1 MISVVI
7 PAYNSEKTVSST
19 IKGVLLQE
27 KDKPM
32 EVIVVDDGSTD
43 KTAARVTSFPN
54 VRYLYQ
60 ENAGP
65 ASARNRGAKEAKGDI
80 IFFTDSDCIPHSDWI
95 EKSIVHFNRAE
106 VGVVSGTYDLI
117 EGSNLLATCIHQE
130 IMYRHQRRM
139 PIYPN
144 SFGSFNF
151 SVRRKI
157 FQEVGGF
164 NEQYRSA
171 SGEDND
177 LSYKILKA
185 GYKIYFERDS
195 RVQHHHAAQLQKYL
209 REQFNHGFWRVKM
222 YLDHPDMLKGD
233 DYTFW
238 KDIVEPPLALGI
250 IASGILISFYQSIFP
265 LFIILSFLLSVI
277 EILFGFLCARNFF
290 LGFFWASVMFL
301 RAFARAFG
309 FVRGSLY
316 FLIKKSAKKFK

>member
-1 MISVVI
+1 MISIVI
-7 PAYNSEKTVSST
+7 PAYNAEKTVT
-19 IKGVLLQE
+19 FAIEGVLSQE
-27 KDKPM
+27 KVMPM

-43 KTAARVTSFPN
+43 KTAIRVKSFPD

-60 ENAGP
+60 ENSGP

-106 VGVVSGTYDLI
+106 IGVVSGTYDLI
-117 EGSNLLATCIHQE
+117 EGGKLLAKCIHRE
-130 IMYRHQRRM
+130 IVYRHQQRM
-139 PIYPN
+139 PVYPK

-157 FQEVGGF
+157 FQAVGGF

-185 GYKIYFERDS
+185 GYRIYFERNS
-195 RVQHHHAAQLQKYL
+195 RVKHHHTAHLRKYL
-209 REQFNHGFWRVKM
+209 REQFKHGFWRVKM
-222 YLDHPDMLKGD
+222 YLEHPGMMKGD

-250 IASGILISFYQSIFP
+250 IAAGILVLVYQTVMPVFIFLNVVLSI
-265 LFIILSFLLSVI
+265 I
-277 EILFGFLCARNFF
+277 EIRFGFLSDRNLFVG
-290 LGFFWASVMFL
+290 LFWAVVMLL
-301 RAFARAFG
+301 RAFARALG
-309 FVRGSLY
+309 FVCGLPY
-316 FLIKKSAKKFK
+316 FLLKKFPKKFK